1 MLICLSLFSTD
12 ISDILTLQSEG
23 NMTNACYFLSALIMP
38 PAQEGCCNMAIPA
51 LFGKEVQYSDIWKK
65 QRCTLQ
71 FYYIHSSQMESI
83 KSSYKQEVKS
93 QEPSGFFCGTCFP
106 GSLCAHI
113 TTVEQLQRYTL
124 VRKTW
129 AIFSNAL
136 AEQWQ
141 SFHIDP
147 KIFLVHTY

>member
-93 QEPSGFFCGTCFP
+93 QEPSVFFLRHLFPWVLVCSYNNCGTIVEIYTCQEDLGNLQQCF
-106 GSLCAHI
+106 GGTMA
-113 TTVEQLQRYTL
+113 
-124 VRKTW
+124 K
-129 AIFSNAL
+129 FS
-136 AEQWQ
+136 
-141 SFHIDP
+141 H
-147 KIFLVHTY
+147 